1 MPQVVC
7 FRGVI
12 TFNPSAGPK
21 DSTFVIGESLEGIR
35 AAKIDAN

>member
-12 TFNPSAGPK
+12 TFNPSTGPK